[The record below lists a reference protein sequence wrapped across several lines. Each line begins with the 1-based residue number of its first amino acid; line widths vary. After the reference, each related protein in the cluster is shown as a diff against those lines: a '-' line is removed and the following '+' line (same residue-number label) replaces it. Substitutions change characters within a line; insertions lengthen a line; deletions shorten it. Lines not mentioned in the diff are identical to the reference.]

1 MAKKH
6 YAYINKDML
15 IWARSETPFVSTSA
29 VEAKQKSIKAEKLD
43 LWERGEELPSINEAK
58 KLATLYK
65 VPLACFY
72 LSSPPEKAPKNYVDR
87 RTYGDTVYCEASYE
101 LWKEIG
107 RITQNRKIM
116 IDFTDGKTNY
126 KKIPSFDSS
135 ASVMDIAETMREF
148 FGLKPPYRT
157 KRYYRGNAFSFFRN
171 ILESKGIIVAQITDV
186 SLNEM
191 KGLSIY
197 YDVYPIIAVNNKDYE
212 RAKVF
217 SLFHELAHIIRR
229 SSSLCMIDFDD
240 RNDEEEKIC
249 DSIAAEILMPVNSF
263 IVEVEKIRDEY
274 HCWSTPCLQAVGDR
288 FAVSSASVVRRLY
301 ELNIISYSEYQTIY
315 KKLSEEFEGKR
326 LALEKTYKKDT
337 IIKWD
342 IRYLSKE
349 GYLFPRIVVSAYHRG
364 DLSYGELCHALNLKS
379 KYIDSIERAVML

>member
-15 IWARSETPFVSTSA
+15 IWARGETPFVSTSD
-29 VEAKQKSIKAEKLD
+29 VEARQKSIKAEKLD
-43 LWERGEELPSINEAK
+43 LWERGEELPSINEVK
-58 KLATLYK
+58 KLAALYK

-72 LSSPPEKAPKNYVDR
+72 LSEPPEKAPKKYVDR
-87 RTYGDTVYCEASYE
+87 RTYGNTVYCETSYE
-101 LWKEIG
+101 LWKEIE

-116 IDFTDGKTNY
+116 LDFTDGKTSNE
-126 KKIPSFDSS
+126 KIPSFDSS
-135 ASVMDIAETMREF
+135 VSVIDIADTMRNYL
-148 FGLKPPYRT
+148 GLKPPYRT
-157 KRYYRGNAFSFFRN
+157 KSYYKGNAFNFYRN
-171 ILESKGIIVAQITDV
+171 IIESKGIIVAQITDV
-186 SLNEM
+186 SLDEM

-240 RNDEEEKIC
+240 RNDEEEKMC
-249 DSIAAEILMPVNSF
+249 DRIAAEILMPVTAF
-263 IVEVEKIRDEY
+263 KAEVEKIRNEY
-274 HCWSTPCLQAVGDR
+274 HCWSTPCLQAIGDR
-288 FAVSSASVVRRLY
+288 FAVSSASVVRRLF
-301 ELNIISYSEYQTIY
+301 ELNIISYLEYQNIY
-315 KKLSEEFEGKR
+315 KKLSEEFEAKK
-326 LALEKTYKKDT
+326 LALEMADNKEL
-337 IIKWD
+337 IIKWHV
-342 IRYLSKE
+342 RYLSKE

-364 DLSYGELCHALNLKS
+364 DLSYGELCRTLNLKS

>member
-1 MAKKH
+1 MAKKQF
-6 YAYINKDML
+6 AYINKDML
-15 IWARSETPFVSTSA
+15 IWARGETPFTSTSD
-29 VEAKQKSIKAEKLD
+29 VEARQKSIKAEKLD
-43 LWERGEELPSINEAK
+43 QWERGEELPSISEAK
-58 KLATLYK
+58 KLAALYK

-72 LSSPPEKAPKNYVDR
+72 LSAPPEKAIKNYVDR
-87 RTYGDTVYCEASYE
+87 RTYSGAVYRETSYE

-116 IDFTDGKTNY
+116 LDITDGITNNE
-126 KKIPSFDSS
+126 KIPSFD
-135 ASVMDIAETMREF
+135 AGAPVMDIAETMRKF
-148 FGLKPPYRT
+148 LGLKPPYRT
-157 KRYYRGNAFSFFRN
+157 KSFYRGNAFNYFRN
-171 ILESKGIIVAQITDV
+171 IIESKGIIVAQITDV
-186 SLNEM
+186 SLDEM

-249 DSIAAEILMPVNSF
+249 DSIAAEILMPVTSF
-263 IVEVEKIRDEY
+263 YAEAEKIRDEFN
-274 HCWSTPCLQAVGDR
+274 CWSTPCLQAIGDR
-288 FAVSSASVVRRLY
+288 FAVSSASVVRRLF
-301 ELNIISYSEYQTIY
+301 ELNIISYSEYQIIY
-315 KKLSEEFEGKR
+315 KKLSEEFEAKKQ
-326 LALEKTYKKDT
+326 ALEMAGKKDK
-337 IIKWD
+337 IIKWH

-364 DLSYGELCHALNLKS
+364 DLSYGELCRALNSKS
-379 KYIDSIERAVML
+379 KHIDSIERAVML

>member
-15 IWARSETPFVSTSA
+15 VWARGETPFVSTSD

-58 KLATLYK
+58 KLAALYK
-65 VPLACFY
+65 VPFACFY
-72 LSSPPEKAPKNYVDR
+72 LSAPPEKAPKNYVDR
-87 RTYGDTVYCEASYE
+87 RTYGDTVYCETSYE

-116 IDFTDGKTNY
+116 LDFTDGKTTNE
-126 KKIPSFDSS
+126 KMPSFDEN
-135 ASVMDIAETMREF
+135 ASVMDIAEFMREF
-148 FGLKPPYRT
+148 LGLKPPYRT
-157 KRYYRGNAFSFFRN
+157 KSYYRGNAFGFFRS
-171 ILESKGIIVAQITDV
+171 IIESKGIIVAQITDV

-249 DSIAAEILMPVNSF
+249 DRIAAEILMPATSF
-263 IVEVEKIRDEY
+263 IAVVEKIREEY

-315 KKLSEEFEGKR
+315 KKLSEEFEEKR
-326 LALEKTYKKDT
+326 LALEKTDKKNT

-364 DLSYGELCHALNLKS
+364 DLSYGELCRALNLKS